1 MSETLPRAILERCQ
15 RWQGETALRYKVGDA
30 YRDLSWTQLAEQV
43 LCYGRALVK
52 LGLEPGERVAIMAPN
67 GPDWAYADLGTMAA
81 GGVTVPVY
89 HTEGAAAAL
98 HILKDSGSRF
108 LFIASRQL
116 AEQLVTEHADELALE
131 KLILLEGSCDAERVL
146 DIEAF
151 RHLGDAPADRTLQ
164 QRLAAG
170 RGDDLATLI
179 YTSGTTGLPKGV
191 MLTHRGILTNV
202 AACAERFPV
211 GPGDQCLSFLPLSHV
226 FERVDGYY
234 FMLLQGA
241 TIAYAE
247 NIESVPVNLQEVGPT
262 LAISVP
268 RLFEKMYA
276 RVMDRVL
283 TGPWLKKQIFFSALG
298 VCRKYLQEQQAG
310 RQPSGLVTAAA
321 GLARKKIFAKL
332 GQALGGNLKFFI
344 SGGAPLPPAIGEF
357 FHAVGLPIYEGYGM
371 TETGAGITV
380 NTPEAFKLGTVGP
393 AVPGI
398 ELKIA
403 EDGEILVRGEGVC
416 KGYWDKPEVT
426 DAAIVD
432 GWLHTGD
439 IGVIDAD
446 GFLKITD
453 RKKDLI
459 ITAGGENIAPQLIEN
474 RFKTDKFIANA
485 FVYGDRR
492 PFLTA
497 LLVPNFDN
505 LENYA
510 RLKNLAHLNHCD
522 LVNHPQVLDLIRRRI
537 DRLQQGSPSF
547 QHIKRFTLLSADF
560 AGDEITPTMKLRRKV
575 VKEHFASTIEQM
587 YEAKDHG
594 RHDVGFCVVETGSA
608 AGPDP
613 DS

>member
-1 MSETLPRAILERCQ
+1 MSETLPRVILQSCQ
-15 RWQGETALRYKVGDA
+15 CWQGETALRYKAGET
-30 YRDLSWTQLAEQV
+30 YRDLSWTQLAEQIY
-43 LCYGRALVK
+43 CYGRALIN
-52 LGLEPGERVAIMAPN
+52 LGLEAGERVAIMAPN
-67 GPDWAYADLGTMAA
+67 CPDWVFADAGIMAA
-81 GGVTVPVY
+81 GGVSVPVY
-89 HTEGAAAAL
+89 HTEGIAAAI

-108 LFIASRQL
+108 LFLASPQI
-116 AEQLVTEHADELALE
+116 AEQLLAEASADLALE
-131 KLILLEGSCDAERVL
+131 KLILLEGDSNHEQVVG
-146 DIEAF
+146 IEEF
-151 RHLGDAPADRTLQ
+151 RHLGDAAADRTLQ

-170 RGDDLATLI
+170 RGEDLATLV
-179 YTSGTTGLPKGV
+179 YTSGTTGPPKGV
-191 MLTHRGILTNV
+191 MLNHRGILANV
-202 AACAERFPV
+202 EACAEHFPV
-211 GPGDQCLSFLPLSHV
+211 GPEDQCLSFLPLSHV
-226 FERVDGYY
+226 FERIDGYY
-234 FMLLQGA
+234 LMLLKGA

-247 NIESVPVNLQEVGPT
+247 NIESVPTNLQEIGPT

-283 TGPWLKKQIFFSALG
+283 SGPWLKKQIFFTALG
-298 VCRKYLQEQQAG
+298 ICRKFLHEQQAG
-310 RQPSGLVTAAA
+310 RQPSGALTAAA
-321 GLARKKIFAKL
+321 RLAREKIFAKL
-332 GQALGGNLKFFI
+332 GQALGGNLKYFI
-344 SGGAPLPPAIGEF
+344 SGGAPLPPAVGEF

-380 NTPEAFKLGTVGP
+380 NTPQACKIGSVGQ

-403 EDGEILVRGEGVC
+403 DDGEILVRGDGVC
-416 KGYWDKPEVT
+416 QGYWNNPEAT
-426 DAAIVD
+426 AAAIVD

-439 IGVIDAD
+439 IGEIDAD

-474 RFKTDKFIANA
+474 RFKSDKFIANA

-510 RLKNLAHLNHCD
+510 RIKEISHLNHCD
-522 LVNHPQVLDLIRRRI
+522 LVNAPQVLDLIRRRI
-537 DRLQQGSPSF
+537 DRLQHGSPGF
-547 QHIKRFTLLSADF
+547 MHVKRFTLLSQDF

-575 VKEHFASTIEQM
+575 VREHFASTIEQM

-594 RHDVGFCVVETGSA
+594 RHDVGFCIVENGNSREA
-608 AGPDP
+608 PKP
-613 DS
+613 S